1 MRLGPRSS
9 DVAEA
14 ARLLGLYGLRV
25 VKPNGPA
32 ALPWSVVVAS
42 IDAAVPTDANKWR
55 KMIRREDFL
64 AAAYKLAWA
73 IVAVRHLGVARLPS
87 KVKRRST
94 RMHRVH

>member
-1 MRLGPRSS
+1 MHLGPRSS

-25 VKPNGPA
+25 VKPNDPA

-73 IVAVRHLGVARLPS
+73 IIAVRHLGVARLPS
-87 KVKRRST
+87 KLRLRYP
-94 RMHRVH
+94 RMRWVH